1 MMDEVGIEPTTS
13 CKHGKYAK
21 QARYHCAI
29 RPYKYI
35 GHGFISAFKILG
47 TITFFCDAVW
57 LSTTTMATSKLSKT
71 SSKPASQTKSSISTL
86 GAPAQHNQSSRKG
99 KRAWRKNVNIE
110 DVEEGL
116 EGMRAEERV
125 IG

>member
-1 MMDEVGIEPTTS
+1 MIDEYRELFYTPDEGGNN
-13 CKHGKYAK
+13 H
-21 QARYHCAI
+21 
-29 RPYKYI
+29 
-35 GHGFISAFKILG
+35 
-47 TITFFCDAVW
+47 FFCDIVV
-57 LSTTTMATSKLSKT
+57 LSTTTMATSKPSKS
-71 SSKPASQTKSSISTL
+71 SSKPASQAKSSISSL

-99 KRAWRKNVNIE
+99 KRAWRKNINIE

>member
-1 MMDEVGIEPTTS
+1 
-13 CKHGKYAK
+13 
-21 QARYHCAI
+21 
-29 RPYKYI
+29 
-35 GHGFISAFKILG
+35 L
-47 TITFFCDAVW
+47 
-57 LSTTTMATSKLSKT
+57 LSTSTMAHSKPSKS
-71 SSKPASQTKSSISTL
+71 SSKPEIQAKSSRSSL

-99 KRAWRKNVNIE
+99 KRAWRKNIDIE